1 MTKSEI
7 ALTDRGAASLVELT
21 ARGLVE
27 HVASQQHGMV
37 GAVIALSASQACALG
52 EACVHISAA
61 VAPESSAAN
70 DVADLLSGA
79 RHRLL
84 ELVDRD
90 ASAVAVYV
98 ALREAG
104 RTLEGQGLLC
114 DLPVEMG
121 RLTVAAAEALSA
133 FRPHVAEQAHD
144 DLEMAI
150 VLLKGTASAA
160 MLLLDHALRLF
171 PEPELH
177 LRFEPERV
185 ALESAIARLTPV
197 SRIRM

>member
-1 MTKSEI
+1 MSEI
-7 ALTDRGAASLVELT
+7 ASAHRGAASLVELS

-27 HVASQQHGMV
+27 HVASQRHGMV

-52 EACVHISAA
+52 EACVRITAA
-61 VAPESSAAN
+61 VAPESPSGKEGAE
-70 DVADLLSGA
+70 LLSRA
-79 RHRLL
+79 RQRLL

-90 ASAVAVYV
+90 ASAVAAYV

-104 RTLEGQGLLC
+104 KMLEGQALLC

-121 RLTVAAAEALSA
+121 RLAAAAAEALSA
-133 FRPHVAEQAHD
+133 FRPHVAEQVHD

-150 VLLKGTASAA
+150 VLLKGAASAA

-177 LRFEPERV
+177 LRFEPQRV
-185 ALESAIARLTPV
+185 ALESAIARLAPV
-197 SRIRM
+197 SRIRT

>member
-1 MTKSEI
+1 VIGSEI
-7 ALTDRGAASLVELT
+7 ASADQRAASLVEMS
-21 ARGLVE
+21 ARELVE
-27 HVASQQHGMV
+27 HVARQQHGMV

-52 EACVHISAA
+52 EACVGITSL
-61 VAPESSAAN
+61 VAPESSYHH
-70 DVADLLSGA
+70 DVADLLSDA
-79 RHRLL
+79 RQRML

-90 ASAVAVYV
+90 ANAIAAYV

-104 RTLEGQGLLC
+104 KTLEGQGLLC
-114 DLPVEMG
+114 DLPAEMG
-121 RLTVAAAEALSA
+121 RLAVAAAEALSS
-133 FRPHVAEQAHD
+133 FRPHVAEQVRD

-171 PEPELH
+171 PERELH

-185 ALESAIARLTPV
+185 ALESAIARLAPI
-197 SRIRM
+197 SRIRR

>member
-1 MTKSEI
+1 
-7 ALTDRGAASLVELT
+7 
-21 ARGLVE
+21 
-27 HVASQQHGMV
+27 MV

-52 EACVHISAA
+52 EACVRITAA
-61 VAPESSAAN
+61 VAPESSAGN

-79 RHRLL
+79 RQRLL

-90 ASAVAVYV
+90 ASAVAAYV

-104 RTLEGQGLLC
+104 KMLEGQALLC

-121 RLTVAAAEALSA
+121 RLTVAAAETLSA
-133 FRPHVAEQAHD
+133 FRPCVAEQVHD

-171 PEPELH
+171 PEQELH

-185 ALESAIARLTPV
+185 ALETAIARLAAV
-197 SRIRM
+197 SRIRT

>member
-1 MTKSEI
+1 VTESKI
-7 ALTDRGAASLVELT
+7 ASAERGETSLVDLS

-27 HVASQQHGMV
+27 HVASQRHGMV

-52 EACVHISAA
+52 EACVRITAA
-61 VAPESSAAN
+61 VAPESPSGN

-79 RHRLL
+79 RQRLL
-84 ELVDRD
+84 ALVDWD
-90 ASAVAVYV
+90 ASAVAAYV

-104 RTLEGQGLLC
+104 KTLEGQGLLC

-121 RLTVAAAEALSA
+121 RLAVAAAEALSA
-133 FRPHVAEQAHD
+133 FRPHVAEQMHD
-144 DLEMAI
+144 DMEMAI

-185 ALESAIARLTPV
+185 ALETAIARLTPV
-197 SRIRM
+197 SRIRT